1 MTFQSKNPD
10 ITTTTEPHNV
20 DFGYLLTDDL
30 YQLGEDLPALQVR
43 PEVLHGVQLRPLPQL
58 GVDPGDVGL
67 QLLRPLQPRHRPGH
81 LLRGLQVTAHRLH
94 GGLWWLGGLG
104 GLSPLRGW
112 RPLVR
117 RIVGRGRGLVVLG
130 QVWQGFVVGSVDLL
144 LGVGY
149 FQVFP
154 QFRFHVCMLI

>member
-10 ITTTTEPHNV
+10 ITTEPDNV

-67 QLLRPLQPRHRPGH
+67 QLLGPFQPRHGAGH
-81 LLRGLQVTAHRLH
+81 GLGLLQVGSRLC
-94 GGLWWLGGLG
+94 
-104 GLSPLRGW
+104 
-112 RPLVR
+112 V
-117 RIVGRGRGLVVLG
+117 
-130 QVWQGFVVGSVDLL
+130 
-144 LGVGY
+144 
-149 FQVFP
+149 
-154 QFRFHVCMLI
+154 